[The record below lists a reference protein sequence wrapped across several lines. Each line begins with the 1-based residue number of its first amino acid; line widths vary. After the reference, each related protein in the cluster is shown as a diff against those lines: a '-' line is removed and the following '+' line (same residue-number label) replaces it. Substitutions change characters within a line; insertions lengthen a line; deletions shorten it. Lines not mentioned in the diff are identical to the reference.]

1 MPPASPCPPPVNG
14 QLVEGAAG
22 GGAAAGRAGRVAH
35 SGAAQAESQGP
46 CASGWPA
53 WVQAEG
59 PPRPPPHT
67 DLALRAPRQ
76 AQRGPGE
83 GECRPCG
90 LEPWEAE
97 GVPSSSCHVSS
108 VRRSGPDITH
118 SGRHQREHR
127 IPASPATSP
136 KKQTKRKKERKSRA
150 VRSAPRGLVALPG
163 CPGPAKGRLPSL
175 SAAVPLSPRA
185 SLPLSSLPR
194 WRSPAWISPAGGG
207 CNESATTRRVPHRK
221 ALLCWR
227 LQVAGQGVA
236 GSPRPKGQ
244 PARPPSPGSGV
255 GLGWLL
261 EPSPDLPLIPSW
273 PSVLGACPSPPRPT
287 VTAS

>member
-1 MPPASPCPPPVNG
+1 M
-14 QLVEGAAG
+14 EGAAG
-22 GGAAAGRAGRVAH
+22 GGASAGRAGRVAH

-46 CASGWPA
+46 CASGRPA

-108 VRRSGPDITH
+108 VRRSCPDITH

-127 IPASPATSP
+127 VPASPATSP
-136 KKQTKRKKERKSRA
+136 KKQTKRKKKEKAEPFA
-150 VRSAPRGLVALPG
+150 VRPGAWWRFLAVLAQLRADSPPCRLPSPSLPGPPCPCPPSLGGGHLPGSHLRVVVVTKAPQPGASPTGRRSCAGGCRSQVKVLQAPRGLRDSPPA
-163 CPGPAKGRLPSL
+163 CP
-175 SAAVPLSPRA
+175 
-185 SLPLSSLPR
+185 
-194 WRSPAWISPAGGG
+194 
-207 CNESATTRRVPHRK
+207 
-221 ALLCWR
+221 LL
-227 LQVAGQGVA
+227 
-236 GSPRPKGQ
+236 
-244 PARPPSPGSGV
+244 
-255 GLGWLL
+255 GLGLAL
-261 EPSPDLPLIPSW
+261 
-273 PSVLGACPSPPRPT
+273 VGF
-287 VTAS
+287 